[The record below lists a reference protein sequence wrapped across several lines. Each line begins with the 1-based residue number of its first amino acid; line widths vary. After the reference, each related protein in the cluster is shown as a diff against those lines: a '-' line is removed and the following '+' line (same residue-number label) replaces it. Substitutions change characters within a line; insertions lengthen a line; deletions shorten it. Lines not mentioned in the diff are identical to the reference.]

1 MGRGHDDTDHPAMMS
16 SPRVLPAPMV
26 QVHESCQASNMG
38 RCHDDVDHPA
48 MMSLP
53 KVLLVLADPAPKGD
67 QFPAAPLQKMT
78 SPNCAH
84 GESQQNTSYIAKQD
98 KTPCVTI
105 CNPTFYASEHERK
118 FGVTLVNHGAKGSL
132 AGKVHVEEG
141 IDKHQVSDIPTLRA
155 SDVFSRTNNGRE
167 VIVST
172 ALLLPICQ
180 PYQHSH
186 W

>member
-1 MGRGHDDTDHPAMMS
+1 MKFMSHVRPPTWGDVMMMLIIR
-16 SPRVLPAPMV
+16 P
-26 QVHESCQASNMG
+26 
-38 RCHDDVDHPA
+38 RCHY
-48 MMSLP
+48 P

-84 GESQQNTSYIAKQD
+84 GEYQQNTSYIAKQD
-98 KTPCVTI
+98 KTPCVTV
-105 CNPTFYASEHERK
+105 CNPTIYVSEHERK

-167 VIVST
+167 VIVCTAFCEYANHTLST
-172 ALLLPICQ
+172 FPLVMFMRYQQICQ
-180 PYQHSH
+180 V
-186 W
+186 

>member
-1 MGRGHDDTDHPAMMS
+1 MM
-16 SPRVLPAPMV
+16 
-26 QVHESCQASNMG
+26 
-38 RCHDDVDHPA
+38 
-48 MMSLP
+48 
-53 KVLLVLADPAPKGD
+53 
-67 QFPAAPLQKMT
+67 

-132 AGKVHVEEG
+132 AVKVHVEEG

-155 SDVFSRTNNGRE
+155 SDMFSRTNNGRE

-172 ALLLPICQ
+172 GSANMPTISTFPLVMFMRYQYICQ
-180 PYQHSH
+180 V
-186 W
+186 

>member
-1 MGRGHDDTDHPAMMS
+1 
-16 SPRVLPAPMV
+16 MV
-26 QVHESCQASNMG
+26 QVHESCPASNMG

-48 MMSLP
+48 MMYYP

-67 QFPAAPLQKMT
+67 QFPAAPLQKMM

-118 FGVTLVNHGAKGSL
+118 FGETLVNHGAKGSL
-132 AGKVHVEEG
+132 AGTNVHVEEG
-141 IDKHQVSDIPTLRA
+141 LDKHQVSDIPTLRA
-155 SDVFSRTNNGRE
+155 SDVFSRTNNGCE

-172 ALLLPICQ
+172 AFCQ
-180 PYQHSH
+180 YANHINIPTGDVYEIPVYM